1 MAVKINIVLF
11 GIGNVGSA
19 LINKAIKNKK
29 TLVEEKGVDLR
40 FPVITNSTVAFFEQ
54 EGKPYAWEAN
64 FIQFAIP
71 FKFEDVLEYVFSAG
85 LENVI
90 AIDATASPEVVQHY
104 PALIGAGFN
113 VLTVNSVLEKFPPGF
128 VRQTEAEAIAGGVVF
143 ERIESGLPKDRAAVQ
158 LLENII
164 KIAEKNIRLAS

>member
-19 LINKAIKNKK
+19 LINKAIKNNKI
-29 TLVEEKGVDLR
+29 LVEEKGVDLR

-54 EGKPYAWEAN
+54 EGKRYAWEAN

-71 FKFEDVLEYVFSAG
+71 FKFEDVLEYIFKSG
-85 LENVI
+85 LENMI
-90 AIDATASPEVVQHY
+90 AIDATASTEVVEY
-104 PALIGAGFN
+104 YLPLMEAGFN
-113 VLTVNSVLEKFPPGF
+113 VLTVNTELEKFPPGYRKEII
-128 VRQTEAEAIAGGVVF
+128 VGAEAEDVVF
-143 ERIESGLPKDRAAVQ
+143 EYLGKGLSKDKVAVQ
-158 LLENII
+158 LLESIV